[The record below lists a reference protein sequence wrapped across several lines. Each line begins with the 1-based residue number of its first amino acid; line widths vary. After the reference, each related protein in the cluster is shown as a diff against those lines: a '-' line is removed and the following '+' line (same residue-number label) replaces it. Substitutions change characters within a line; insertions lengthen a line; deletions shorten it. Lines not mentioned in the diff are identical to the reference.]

1 MIGKRR
7 ILKSAVAGCVAAAL
21 GVFAG
26 AAGAQTVYKLGST
39 GGLTQPEVLAAKRFA
54 ELVSERTGGKIRIDV
69 LAGGQAGGEREIA
82 EGMQI
87 GTMHFGV
94 LSGIL
99 QNFDPAMMI
108 LEWDLLFNDDDHV
121 RKVWYGPVGDK
132 INERLSKKLGV
143 QNLAVLMRTPRLLT
157 THKPVR
163 ELKDLEG
170 MKIRV
175 PEMKARLALWEALGA
190 RPTPMAW
197 PEVTTALQLKTI
209 DGQENPVGVI
219 ESTKLYES
227 VKNLAI
233 TNHLYGFQLLL
244 VSGQVWK
251 QLSPEN
257 RQIIAAAAKEAGVW
271 NDKFVKESE
280 QKMLDTVSKHM
291 TVTKV
296 SVEPWRAKTKDV
308 YKKFSDVEGFTE
320 LYLAIV
326 DAGKSK

>member
-1 MIGKRR
+1 MISKREV
-7 ILKSAVAGCVAAAL
+7 LKTVAAGAL
-21 GVFAG
+21 AATIGFAG
-26 AAGAQTVYKLGST
+26 SAAAQTVYKLGST
-39 GGLTQPEVLAAKRFA
+39 GGLTQPEVLAAKKFA
-54 ELVSERTGGKIRIDV
+54 DLVRERTGGKVRIDV

-82 EGMQI
+82 EGMQL

-108 LEWDLLFNDDDHV
+108 LEWDLLFNDDEHV

-132 INERLSKKLGV
+132 INARLSSKLGV

-163 ELKDLEG
+163 DIKDLEG

-197 PEVTTALQLKTI
+197 PEVSTALQLKTI
-209 DGQENPVGVI
+209 DGQENPIGVI

-251 QLSPEN
+251 QMPEDT
-257 RQIIAAAAKEAGVW
+257 RKIVTAAAREAGLW
-271 NDKFVKESE
+271 NDQYVKASE
-280 QKMLDTVSKHM
+280 QKMLDEVSKHM

-296 SVEPWRAKTKDV
+296 SVEPWRQRTKDV
-308 YKKFSDVEGFTE
+308 YKKFANVEGFTE
-320 LYLAIV
+320 LYEGIV
-326 DAGKSK
+326 AAGRK